1 MLDFSCVKVINLL
14 RDHNTDLFV
23 SFFVTECR
31 HLVRNMLNVDQNE
44 RFSAEQVFR
53 SAWCMKALKEN
64 PDLRYLDENLHLASF
79 RKPSECVPQEKDEIG
94 RYNFN
99 KIGLLLRPLKAASRT
114 VRSSPFSNG
123 VEAQVRIRLL
133 SPSFLGEGKYWLNKA
148 LRDERNV
155 YEAAFN
161 CFNNKPD
168 LSFG

>member
-1 MLDFSCVKVINLL
+1 MLAFSCVKVINLL

-23 SFFVTECR
+23 SFFAIECR
-31 HLVRNMLNVDQNE
+31 DLVRNMLNVDQNE

-64 PDLRYLDENLHLASF
+64 PDLRYLDENLHVASF

-123 VEAQVRIRLL
+123 IYKPKSA
-133 SPSFLGEGKYWLNKA
+133 F
-148 LRDERNV
+148 V
-155 YEAAFN
+155 YCLHHF
-161 CFNNKPD
+161 
-168 LSFG
+168 

>member
-1 MLDFSCVKVINLL
+1 MKVVNLL

-23 SFFVTECR
+23 SVFAIECR
-31 HLVRNMLNVDQNE
+31 DLVRNMLNVDQNE

-64 PDLRYLDENLHLASF
+64 PDLRYLDENLHVASF

-99 KIGLLLRPLKAASRT
+99 KIVLLLRPLKAASRT

-123 VEAQVRIRLL
+123 VYKPKSA
-133 SPSFLGEGKYWLNKA
+133 F
-148 LRDERNV
+148 V
-155 YEAAFN
+155 YCLHHF
-161 CFNNKPD
+161 
-168 LSFG
+168 